1 MTDKKRA
8 LLEAHRAYVDLD
20 EDAGPVLEAWQ
31 GATQEEKEELLDRLL
46 MDALLVDAFRKD
58 STGSGQGARQHETGR
73 RSLRTLLVRR
83 GALAAAAALMIAVGA
98 GLYLWQSWLRYP
110 PPRADGSFHVQ
121 PVTGEPVLQEG
132 TLRGQ
137 RITARPGGATL
148 SLGGYCE
155 VDLDPD
161 TTVTVRGKP
170 REEMIDLEK
179 GRLLC
184 RIAPDRGEFTVTTP
198 RGSLNWATPG
208 LPAPAQALGTEF
220 ETIVQYHPRKGDSAM
235 HRSRT
240 SAIVTAT
247 VMSGLVAYQFGDVTG
262 FLSGGMSKAFAG
274 SGAKQI
280 VAGKPTYSPKAHPAW
295 QAKGRIVGRVRNCQG
310 CQVKA
315 LDAKSKKVVKSCSVK
330 PGGKAYELEMLS
342 PGKYILLVTADG
354 YEALD
359 VHNLEVKAKNDLRV
373 AIEFEGGSQAAKQ
386 AASQVKKIAA
396 GRPTYRPK
404 NHRAWRSKGRI
415 VGRVRDCPGCEV
427 KALDAESKKTVKSH
441 PVKPGGKAFEL
452 QWLTPG
458 KYILLVTADGYEAL
472 DVHNL
477 VVKAK
482 NDLHVNIEF

>member
-1 MTDKKRA
+1 VTDEKRS
-8 LLEAHRAYVDLD
+8 LLEAHRAHVDLD
-20 EDAGPVLEAWQ
+20 EDAGPVREAWQ

-58 STGSGQGARQHETGR
+58 TVDSRQGARQHDTGR
-73 RSLRTLLVRR
+73 HPLRELLVRR
-83 GALAAAAALMIAVGA
+83 EMLAAAAALTIAVGA

-110 PPRADGSFHVQ
+110 PPRADGSFHMQ
-121 PVTGEPVLQEG
+121 SVTVEPVLQEG

-148 SLGGYCE
+148 SLGGYCD
-155 VDLDPD
+155 VALDPE
-161 TTVTVRGKP
+161 TTVIVRGKP
-170 REEMIDLEK
+170 KEEVIDLEK

-198 RGSLNWATPG
+198 RGALNV
-208 LPAPAQALGTEF
+208 LGTEF
-220 ETIVQYHPRKGDSAM
+220 ETTVDYYSRKGDSAM
-235 HRSRT
+235 HRSKT

-247 VMSGLVAYQFGDVTG
+247 VMSGLVAYQFGDLTG

-274 SGAKQI
+274 SGAKKI

-295 QAKGRIVGRVRNCQG
+295 RAKGRIVGRVRNCPG

-315 LDAKSKKVVKSCSVK
+315 LDAKSKKVVKSCAVK

-359 VHNLEVKAKNDLRV
+359 VHNLEVKAKNDVRV
-373 AIEFEGGSQAAKQ
+373 AIEFEGGGQAARQ
-386 AASQVKKIAA
+386 AGSQVKKIAA

-415 VGRVRDCPGCEV
+415 VGLVRGCPGCEV

-441 PVKPGGKAFEL
+441 SVKPGGKAFEL